1 VETAAASAP
10 DELPRTDYAT
20 ARRRILAEI
29 GPEAIRRL
37 HRPKP
42 ALDRLA
48 IVTLPLLFITLMVAI
63 AQLHVGLVWWGC
75 FVLQGFVIQLLAYA
89 VHDLFVHRGVGGRGG
104 YWIGVLFDL
113 PLLIR
118 LTWFGLYHQDHHAHL
133 GTRVDPETYKQDL
146 DTRWKR
152 ALCLTAFGIV
162 LAYARRLKPVNAES
176 PDVMRRPIQP
186 VYDPPTQRQLR
197 RERLAMIGAGA
208 LVAMVAVWSW
218 RIVLFGYLLPLLVVT
233 PVASMLRVI
242 LEHAEA
248 TPGNVF
254 HSGTFYR
261 TGFVTRPLF
270 FWDAGDCHVVH
281 HLYPAIPFYRM
292 GEALSLLT
300 PILKEHGARER
311 RSLVDVIH
319 GYFVRNEPHRS
330 TWSR

>member
-1 VETAAASAP
+1 MESIH
-10 DELPRTDYAT
+10 ELRLADYAT
-20 ARRRILAEI
+20 ARRRILARI

-37 HRPKP
+37 HTPKP
-42 ALDRLA
+42 ALDWLA
-48 IVTLPLLFITLMVAI
+48 IVTLPLLFIALMVAI
-63 AQLHVGLVWWGC
+63 AWLPAGLLWFGC
-75 FVLQGFVIQLLAYA
+75 FILQGFVIQLLGYA
-89 VHDLFVHRGVGGRGG
+89 VHDLFMHRGVGGKRVG

-118 LTWFGLYHQDHHAHL
+118 LTWFGLYHQDHHAHQ
-133 GTRVDPETYKQDL
+133 GTRVDPEAYKQDL

-152 ALCLTAFGIV
+152 ALCLTYVGIV

-176 PDVMRRPIQP
+176 PEVTRGPIHP
-186 VYDPPTQRQLR
+186 VDDPPTQRRLR
-197 RERLAMIGAGA
+197 RERLMMIGAAA
-208 LVAMVAVWSW
+208 LVAIVAVWSW
-218 RIVLFGYLLPLLVVT
+218 RFVLLGYVLPMLVVT
-233 PVASMLRVI
+233 PIASMLRI
-242 LEHAEA
+242 MLEHAEA
-248 TPGNVF
+248 TPGNAF

-311 RSLVDVIH
+311 RSFVGVLH
-319 GYFVRNEPHRS
+319 GYFVRNEPHRAA
-330 TWSR
+330 WSR